1 MVERVVALAV
11 LVASG
16 AYLAYALRI
25 PLGTMARP
33 GAGFYPV
40 AVGAFACGVA
50 LVVTAIAFRRA
61 AAGGGGIETTETT
74 DAGQGPVWPAAAT
87 LAGFTLLMPWL
98 GYPLAAL
105 LFVAVLLRQ
114 QGAGW
119 RGTLLAAVLSAEG
132 SYYLFAILLGVTLP
146 QGFWPH

>member
-1 MVERVVALAV
+1 MIERLVALAPH
-11 LVASG
+11 VASA
-16 AYLAYALRI
+16 AYLFYALRM
-25 PLGTMARP
+25 PLGTAARP
-33 GAGFYPV
+33 GAGFYPA

-61 AAGGGGIETTETT
+61 AAGGREVETTET
-74 DAGQGPVWPAAAT
+74 AHEGRGPVRLAVAT
-87 LAGFTLLMPWL
+87 LAGFTLLMPWI

-105 LFVAVLLRQ
+105 LFVAVLLHQ
-114 QGAGW
+114 LGAGW
-119 RGTLLAAVLSAEG
+119 RGALLAAVLCAEG